1 MPLLPAKYDL
11 LDNKVSTVSMSTYA
25 KRSRIKILCSKK
37 FHSRSSMR
45 IEALGCLIIYKMY
58 SESFS
63 IFFKDR

>member
-25 KRSRIKILCSKK
+25 KRSRIKIVLTLYKILCSKN

-45 IEALGCLIIYKMY
+45 IEALGC
-58 SESFS
+58 
-63 IFFKDR
+63 